1 MSPARHVSARENW
14 RNVLARFADC
24 QMTVSEFCELESI
37 SESSF
42 YRWKR
47 QLCADSPPTGVWQA
61 GDHRVF
67 VGGSSCDSP
76 EFVPVRV
83 LAANSEPIVRLC
95 LPGGAVVELAASLSR
110 ERLIDLVAATV
121 AATNSVNE
129 LSISHPA
136 SDVTSNSHGE
146 RPSC

>member
-1 MSPARHVSARENW
+1 MSRARYVSARENW

-24 QMTVSEFCELESI
+24 QMTVAEFCELESI
-37 SESSF
+37 SESNF

-47 QLCADSPPTGVWQA
+47 RLSADPPPTDVRQE
-61 GDHRVF
+61 GDDRVF
-67 VGGSSCDSP
+67 LGGSSCGSP

-83 LAANSEPIVRLC
+83 PAANSEPIVRLC
-95 LPGGAVVELAASLSR
+95 LPGGAVVELTASLSR

-129 LSISHPA
+129 SSISHPV